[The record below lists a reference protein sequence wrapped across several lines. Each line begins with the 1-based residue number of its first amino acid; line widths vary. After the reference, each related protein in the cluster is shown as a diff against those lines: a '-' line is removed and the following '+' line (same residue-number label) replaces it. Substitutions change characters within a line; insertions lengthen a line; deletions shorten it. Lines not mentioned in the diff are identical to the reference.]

1 MMVCGVLGKFSRT
14 EVDNAYPRQRL
25 FANLDQA
32 NTPLIWIEGAA
43 ASGKTTLVSSYI
55 QFLDLPCVWYC
66 CDTGDSQP
74 ETFFSLYRHC
84 LTARWPELKNTLPFL
99 TPEYAFGLRVFARR
113 YFGTLFE
120 FAPAPLVLVF
130 DNIQDL
136 PEDAPLLRSLRAGL
150 EWIPR
155 GVRVFFIS
163 RSAPPPVLSR
173 LLFTPGMTRIDDGQL
188 RLTMEEAAGIAARL
202 GNAPARDVLAE
213 CLRTVQGWTG
223 GFLLLLET
231 MRMAK
236 RSGALSLNPHQ
247 TIFDFFAGELFNGLP
262 TDTRNLLLKTAMLPC
277 VTPDIA
283 RELTGLTDA
292 REILHDLARGNLFTQ
307 LRPGPEFSYHDLF
320 KTFLQERAEKHFSSE
335 ELAALRKS
343 AAVLFMQ
350 VGDLESAIALGM
362 QAGDWECAGHVIVEL
377 APSLLEQGRGAL
389 LEDWLRALPAGVVSS
404 APWLSYWLGMSLAY
418 RAPEEA
424 HGHFST
430 AHGLFVQHEQW
441 PGAFLAWAGAVE
453 SLAYSYT
460 VSGSF
465 ARWREL
471 LGMNL
476 RAAGGYPDSALEVR
490 TSCAMV
496 HAMVMDG
503 WSSENDVAQWV
514 ERILAHPADRHDLI
528 SPRMQ
533 AIYQFAIFLTW
544 KGSWDKAWKLHA
556 EIEELTSAPDTPP
569 MARISTL
576 LLKSLLSSFACLT
589 DTCIGSVE
597 KGLEIA
603 AHTGMRVQDHF
614 LLAQAVG
621 TCLETGAPEKVDG
634 FLNRLDQLVEHMR
647 PWDRSL
653 YHLLHARRHLIRGE
667 FHSARERLSLAQALA
682 ERVGHPF
689 AISLQQPLAAL
700 ISHHLGDAEAADALL
715 DKGLRLAR
723 KSGYRTTAYMNM
735 YMAAGLGLLRGDRQT
750 ALDCLERALPQGRGC
765 GMYSSQ
771 ADSPGLAARLYALA
785 LDWEIEP
792 DYVRECIK
800 RRMLRPPQEARA
812 LEHWPWA
819 VKVRT
824 LGGFS
829 VHHEERLLPRSSKT
843 PKKLLE
849 MLQILLAHAGNAVTP
864 TELMDRLW
872 PEALGDTA
880 EHSLKNAVHRLR
892 KLLGH
897 GSAVLHE
904 YSGVAMNQEVC
915 WVDFQALLLTAE
927 EISRTCSE
935 PCPDERMARR
945 IALLAKRA
953 ASLHRGPYLPRL
965 DDARDD
971 RTRSL
976 REKLEHEYR
985 AGLDQAASWLR
996 QSAWPG
1002 LAAQVEALLH

>member
-1 MMVCGVLGKFSRT
+1 MMTSGVLGKFNRT
-14 EVDNAYPRQRL
+14 AADNAYPRQRL
-25 FANLDQA
+25 FTLLDQED
-32 NTPLIWIEGAA
+32 TSLVWIEGAA
-43 ASGKTTLVSSYI
+43 ASGKTTLTSSYI
-55 QFLDLPCVWYC
+55 TSRGLPCVWYSL
-66 CDTGDSQP
+66 DAGDGHP
-74 ETFFSLYRHC
+74 ETFFSLYRQC
-84 LTARWPELKNTLPFL
+84 LGRRWPQLENKLPFL
-99 TPEYAFGLRVFARR
+99 TPEYAFGLTVFAKR

-120 FAPAPLVLVF
+120 FAPAPLAMVF
-130 DNIQDL
+130 DNVQEL
-136 PEDAPLLRSLRAGL
+136 PEDAPLLHLLRAGL
-150 EWIPR
+150 EWIPKGMR
-155 GVRVFFIS
+155 IFFIS

-173 LLFTPGMTRIDDGQL
+173 LLFTPGMTRIDDAQL
-188 RLTMEEAAGIAARL
+188 RLTMEEAAGIAAGSGMTL
-202 GNAPARDVLAE
+202 GQEVLADS
-213 CLRTVQGWTG
+213 LRTVQGWTG
-223 GFLLLLET
+223 GFLLLLQT
-231 MRMAK
+231 MRM
-236 RSGALSLNPHQ
+236 SGNSGVLSISPSHA
-247 TIFDFFAGELFNGLP
+247 IFDFFAGELFQGLP
-262 TDTRNLLLKTAMLPC
+262 DDTQHLLLTTAMLPC

-283 RELTGLTDA
+283 SQLTGLPQA

-350 VGDLESAIALGM
+350 AGDLESAIALGM

-418 RAPEEA
+418 RMPEEA

-453 SLAYSYT
+453 SLAYSYA

-544 KGSWDKAWKLHA
+544 KGNWDRAWKLHA

-603 AHTGMRVQDHF
+603 AHTGVRVQDHF

-621 TCLETGAPEKVDG
+621 TCLETGAPEKADG

-723 KSGYRTTAYMNM
+723 KSGYRTTAYTNI
-735 YMAAGLGLLRGDRQT
+735 YVAAGLGLLRGDRQT

-904 YSGVAMNQEVC
+904 YSGVALNQEVC
-915 WVDFQALLLTAE
+915 WVDFQALQLTAE
-927 EISRTCSE
+927 EISRACSE

-945 IALLAKRA
+945 IAFLAKRA
-953 ASLHRGPYLPRL
+953 ASLYKGPYLPL
-965 DDARDD
+965 EKGA

-976 REKLEHEYR
+976 REKLEHVHRECL
-985 AGLDQAASWLR
+985 AQAVSCLHGSR
-996 QSAWPG
+996 WPD
-1002 LAAQVEALLH
+1002 LAAEVGAS